1 MLITF
6 DLDDTLYL
14 ERDFVYSGFDAVG
27 EYLQKTLHISNF
39 SSEARQVFL
48 SGRRRGIFD
57 RVFIK
62 LGVSVGQ
69 NLIDECVEIYREH
82 RPSLNLE
89 GLVHE
94 ILEGLR
100 PDHTLALVTDG
111 FPRSQRNKIAA
122 LGIESQLDLIIVTG
136 EHGVPWTKPSPL
148 AFQQLERETG
158 FSEGNCVYIG
168 DNPTKDFGGPS
179 LLGWQVLRLRPA
191 GGIYCHLD
199 TPVGIPEI
207 SFLGDFGSVL
217 HL

>member
-48 SGRRRGIFD
+48 SGGRREIFD

-62 LGVSVGQ
+62 LGVSVGP
-69 NLIDECVEIYREH
+69 NLIEECVEIYREH

-94 ILEGLR
+94 LLEGLR

-158 FSEGNCVYIG
+158 FSEGSCVYIG
-168 DNPTKDFGGPS
+168 DNPIKDFDGPS
-179 LLGWQVLRLRPA
+179 LLGWQVLRFRPA
-191 GGIYCHLD
+191 GGVYSHLD
-199 TPVGIPEI
+199 TPARIPEV